1 MARYLAFLI
10 PLIWLAGCK
19 PSGPPAEP
27 PTKAAQPAAVEYVKR
42 YTVEAK
48 YEDVKDDIVLAIT
61 NRGLVVDHTSHIGKM
76 LDRTG
81 KDLGMTKM
89 IYGEDQ
95 GQAFSFCSAV
105 ISRKTMEAD
114 PHNIAYCPYAIVVY
128 STLDDPKKVHV
139 AYQRPLS
146 AGGSEASQAS
156 LKAVED
162 LLDGIVREALNL
174 K

>member
-1 MARYLAFLI
+1 MARYLAFLF
-10 PLIWLAGCK
+10 PLLSLAACSPSEPPAK
-19 PSGPPAEP
+19 PAPAEP
-27 PTKAAQPAAVEYVKR
+27 VEYIKH

-48 YEDVKDDIVLAIT
+48 YDNVKEDIVLAIT
-61 NRGLVVDHTSHIGKM
+61 NRGLVVDHISHIAKM

-81 KDLGMTKM
+81 KDLGLTKTM
-89 IYGEDQ
+89 YGEDQ

-114 PHNIAYCPYAIVVY
+114 PHNIGYCPYTIVVY
-128 STLDDPKKVHV
+128 STLDDPGKIHV

-174 K
+174 KQ